1 MIRFVGQWMA
11 HCLQL
16 ACMLAGAL
24 LFMQVPAL
32 THAYSVALLQ
42 VAQDARRD
50 IDRREDDARRYYH
63 LPPDANDQAVI
74 AALQPVEPSN
84 ATTLQQSVAR
94 AAMFDAT
101 QARIAAASGLVQP
114 LTAAWDAF
122 QHPDADKLAVLRT
135 SVGTYVPQLALDGA
149 SLLYGLI
156 GLVLGGL
163 LGHTSAAVPGA
174 TVAVSRKLRRTPR
187 ARPVRITPGTRH
199 GRRVPGA
206 PPELY
211 ADTGKRLRL
220 PTPSGEEKTR

>member
-1 MIRFVGQWMA
+1 MIRFIGQWMA

-32 THAYSVALLQ
+32 THAYTVGLLQ
-42 VAQDARRD
+42 VAQNARRD
-50 IDRREDDARRYYH
+50 IDQREDDARRYYH
-63 LPPDANDQAVI
+63 LPSDANDQAVI

-101 QARIAAASGLVQP
+101 QARITASSALLQP

-122 QHPDADKLAVLRT
+122 QRPDADKLAVLRT

-163 LGHTSAAVPGA
+163 LGHTSAAAPGA
-174 TVAVSRKLRRTPR
+174 AVAVSRRLRRAPR
-187 ARPVRITPGTRH
+187 ARGGRITPGVRSA
-199 GRRVPGA
+199 RRVPGA
-206 PPELY
+206 TAELY
-211 ADTGKRLRL
+211 ADTGKRLQL
-220 PTPSGEEKTR
+220 PTASGEEKTR

>member
-1 MIRFVGQWMA
+1 MIRFIGQWMA

-16 ACMLAGAL
+16 TCMLAGAL

-32 THAYSVALLQ
+32 THAYTVALLQ

-101 QARIAAASGLVQP
+101 HARIIAASAFVQP
-114 LTAAWDAF
+114 LTAVWDAF
-122 QHPDADKLAVLRT
+122 QRPDADKLAVLRT
-135 SVGTYVPQLALDGA
+135 SVGTYVPHLALDGA

-174 TVAVSRKLRRTPR
+174 TVAVSRRLRRRKR
-187 ARPVRITPGTRH
+187 ARPGRITPGVRR
-199 GRRVPGA
+199 GRRAPGEV
-206 PPELY
+206 PELY
-211 ADTGKRLRL
+211 ADTGKRLQL
-220 PTPSGEEKTR
+220 PAASGEEKTR